1 MKKTALVILLYLGL
15 FVLGI
20 SAQNTQP
27 IALPD
32 TLTMTLNDSLSI
44 NLLSNDYDQQ
54 GDPMKITKF
63 DRYSISTFKTFKN
76 DTGVFYINK
85 NGRVSVKGL
94 KVGQFTYK
102 YIVQDGKAGAGRTG
116 LFTLIIKGAQSEPSN
131 WMDIGTQYVL
141 IHKDSVG
148 YITAQVGSKVYSGKV
163 VLWSDG
169 SGCSVIGQYYK
180 QWHGAELKTITG
192 QFVLYLHKDIYGWAQ
207 L

>member
-1 MKKTALVILLYLGL
+1 MKKTALIILLYMGL
-15 FVLGI
+15 FVIGLT
-20 SAQNTQP
+20 AQNTKP
-27 IALPD
+27 VTMPD
-32 TLTMTLNDSLSI
+32 TLTMSLNDSLSI
-44 NLLSNDYDQQ
+44 NLLANDYDQQ
-54 GDPMKITKF
+54 GDPMKIAKF
-63 DRYSISTFKTFKN
+63 DRFTISTFKAFKN
-76 DTGVFYINK
+76 DTGIFYINK

-94 KVGQFTYK
+94 KVGQFSYK

-116 LFTLIIKGAQSEPSN
+116 YFTLIVKGVQQSASN

-169 SGCSVIGQYYK
+169 SGCSIIGQSYQ
-180 QWHGAELKTITG
+180 QWHGTELKIIIG

>member
-1 MKKTALVILLYLGL
+1 MMALFALGL
-15 FVLGI
+15 
-20 SAQNTQP
+20 SAQNTKP
-27 IALPD
+27 ITLPD

-54 GDPMKITKF
+54 GDPMKVTKF
-63 DRYSISTFKTFKN
+63 DRFTFSTFKAFKN
-76 DTGVFYINK
+76 DTGVFYVAK
-85 NGRVSVKGL
+85 DGRVSVKGL
-94 KVGQFTYK
+94 KVGVFTFK

-116 LFTLIIKGAQSEPSN
+116 LFTLIVKGAQSEPSN
-131 WMDIGTQYVL
+131 WMDIGINYVM

-169 SGCSVIGQYYK
+169 SGCSVIGQSYK
-180 QWHGAELKTITG
+180 QWHGAELKTIVG

>member
-1 MKKTALVILLYLGL
+1 MKKTALIILLMLGL
-15 FVLGI
+15 FVIGLT
-20 SAQNTQP
+20 AQNTKP
-27 IALPD
+27 VPMPD

-63 DRYSISTFKTFKN
+63 DRFAISTFKAFKS
-76 DTGVFYINK
+76 DTGVFYVSK
-85 NGRVSVKGL
+85 DGKVSVKGL
-94 KVGQFTYK
+94 KVGVFSYK

-116 LFTLIIKGAQSEPSN
+116 YFVLKVNDKVTTASN

-141 IHKDSVG
+141 IHKDSIG

-169 SGCSVIGQYYK
+169 SGCSIIGQSYK
-180 QWHGAELKTITG
+180 QWHGAELKTIIG
-192 QFVLYLHKDIYGWAQ
+192 QFVLYLHKDVYGWAQ